1 MGKRLYGERLGR
13 ILWAT
18 KEDEAAAF
26 ACLAQHARQGYSA
39 VDCLRF
45 VLMDRLGIHETLT
58 LDKHFQYRFIATPG
72 PR

>member
-1 MGKRLYGERLGR
+1 MGKQLYGERLGR
-13 ILWAT
+13 TLWAT

-26 ACLAQHARQGYSA
+26 ACLAQRAGQGYSV

-45 VLMDRLGIHETLT
+45 VLMDCLGIHEALA